1 MEFTVTNISDKTINN
16 VKLDFSKL
24 SDSFLNAY
32 DILIEY
38 PSGLIEYIFWNKG
51 DYDEKD
57 NEEFLPALYG
67 ENDFIDSRELK
78 PGQCITGRYTV
89 TGRKD
94 DEYIY

>member
-51 DYDEKD
+51 DYDEKIMRSFCLHFMAKMILLIVV
-57 NEEFLPALYG
+57 N
-67 ENDFIDSRELK
+67 
-78 PGQCITGRYTV
+78 
-89 TGRKD
+89 
-94 DEYIY
+94 